1 MQAMQKRAKRI
12 GQQKAIFFFTKP
24 KYNPASS
31 LLFSFEADP
40 T

>member
-24 KYNPASS
+24 KDNP
-31 LLFSFEADP
+31 